1 MSDFGF
7 NGMSDEEF
15 NKEFLRFLNMYQSGL
30 ESFMKKNLGPQNNS
44 FFGSNPMNIEPF
56 DMDSLRKIL
65 SQLNDDMGLEKGNDE
80 NGEGEKRNWL
90 SPDGSTS
97 FSSFSRN
104 QYFNPFEGRVSKYR
118 KEPEIDTMKLLTKKL
133 NQAISDEKYE
143 EAAKIRDLIKSL
155 GDDKK

>member
-65 SQLNDDMGLEKGNDE
+65 SH
-80 NGEGEKRNWL
+80 L
-90 SPDGSTS
+90 S
-97 FSSFSRN
+97 
-104 QYFNPFEGRVSKYR
+104 
-118 KEPEIDTMKLLTKKL
+118 
-133 NQAISDEKYE
+133 
-143 EAAKIRDLIKSL
+143 IKSL
-155 GDDKK
+155 YI